1 MNTVFSNHRTGG
13 VVLTIVKDVS
23 YFIKTIVL
31 YRTTLKEY
39 NVAIKRHDRYRS
51 VHGVPER
58 R

>member
-1 MNTVFSNHRTGG
+1 M
-13 VVLTIVKDVS
+13 LTIVKDVS